1 MPKLMPFSAVKPD
14 AWPPQFRRLLDL
26 RHAQTGPL
34 ELPSVA
40 SGWRETTF
48 NLHLWNVGYFVGWL
62 KWSDRFQ
69 GTSDLYEYATPEV
82 IGAYVDDMRG
92 FALSTRTIATRVDG
106 VRAALTALSPS
117 YPTDWL
123 MHGINQ
129 LRDEPSDRRR
139 TRQRSQHT
147 ARLVELGMDL
157 MNQACRPCSNQRDVM
172 KAILYRDG
180 LMIVFLALAVPRLSP
195 LSVMALEQHLVAHDG
210 VFKISWSAQE
220 MKEGK
225 AFAAQ
230 LDPELSALFQRYFD
244 GFRPILL
251 ARTQGN
257 TSEAAVWLSRDG
269 GQLSRGGI
277 RHAIKKR
284 TKLEFGESVFP
295 HAFRHSAATSLALD
309 RPDLIR
315 IATPLLQHQSATS
328 RELYVLADEF
338 DASQKFGQALDLRRF
353 GQRRAR
359 KPTRNRRIDD
369 RSRNSDP
376 SFIGNDRTSDTDRG
390 I

>member
-34 ELPSVA
+34 DLPSVA
-40 SGWRETTF
+40 SSWRETTF

-62 KWSDRFQ
+62 KWSGRFQ
-69 GTSDLYEYATPEV
+69 DTTDLCEYATPEV

-92 FALSTRTIATRVDG
+92 FGLSTRTIATRVDG
-106 VRAALTALSPS
+106 VRASLAALSPS
-117 YPTDWL
+117 TSTDWL
-123 MHGINQ
+123 MHGINK

-157 MNQACRPCSNQRDVM
+157 MNQACRPGSNQRDVT
-172 KAILYRDG
+172 KALLYRDG

-195 LSVMALEQHLVAHDG
+195 LGMMTLEQHLVAHDG

-225 AFAAQ
+225 AYAAQ
-230 LDPELSALFQRYFD
+230 LDRELSDLFQRYFD
-244 GFRPILL
+244 EFRPILV
-251 ARTQGN
+251 ARAGDN
-257 TSEAAVWLSRDG
+257 PREAAVWVAQDG
-269 GQLSRGGI
+269 GRLSHNGI
-277 RHAIKKR
+277 YVAIKKR
-284 TKLEFGESVFP
+284 TKQEFGESVFP
-295 HAFRHSAATSLALD
+295 HAFRHSAATSLALE

-315 IATPLLQHQSATS
+315 LATPLLQHQSATS

-338 DASQKFGQALDLRRF
+338 EASRKFGEALDLRRF
-353 GQRRAR
+353 GRQHRRLR
-359 KPTRNRRIDD
+359 TRNAVIDD
-369 RSRNSDP
+369 P
-376 SFIGNDRTSDTDRG
+376 TADTDRG

>member
-1 MPKLMPFSAVKPD
+1 MPKLMPFSGVKPD
-14 AWPPQFRRLLDL
+14 AWPPQLLRLLDL
-26 RHAQTGPL
+26 RRAPTGPL

-40 SGWRETTF
+40 SSWRETTF

-62 KWSDRFQ
+62 KWSGRFQ
-69 GTSDLYEYATPEV
+69 DTTDLYEYATAEV

-92 FALSTRTIATRVDG
+92 FGLSTRTIATRVDG
-106 VRAALTALSPS
+106 VRASLAALSPS
-117 YPTDWL
+117 TSTDWL
-123 MHGINQ
+123 MQGINK

-157 MNQACRPCSNQRDVM
+157 MNQACRPGSNQRDAT

-195 LSVMALEQHLVAHDG
+195 LQVMALGQHLVAHDSA
-210 VFKISWSAQE
+210 FKISWSAKE

-225 AFAAQ
+225 AYTAQ
-230 LDPELSALFQRYFD
+230 LDTELSDLFQRYLAE
-244 GFRPILL
+244 FRPILL
-251 ARTQGN
+251 AQAG
-257 TSEAAVWLSRDG
+257 SDSAKAGAAVWVARDG

-277 RHAIKKR
+277 CRAIKKR

-315 IATPLLQHQSATS
+315 IATPLLQHQSPTS

-338 DASQKFGQALDLRRF
+338 EASRKFGEALDLRRF
-353 GQRRAR
+353 GRQHRRLR
-359 KPTRNRRIDD
+359 TRNAVIDD
-369 RSRNSDP
+369 Q
-376 SFIGNDRTSDTDRG
+376 TVDTDHE